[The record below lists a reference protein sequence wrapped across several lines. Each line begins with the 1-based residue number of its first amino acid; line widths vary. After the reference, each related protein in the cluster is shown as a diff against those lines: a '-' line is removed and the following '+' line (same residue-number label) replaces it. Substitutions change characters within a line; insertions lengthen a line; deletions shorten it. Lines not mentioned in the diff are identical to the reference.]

1 MDADPRCLHLP
12 VRAGKRIHATERKR
26 TLNGGEPQTETERQ
40 RHTET
45 ETERQ
50 RHTETETERQR
61 HTETET

>member
-12 VRAGKRIHATERKR
+12 VRAGKRTHATERKR

-50 RHTETETERQR
+50 RHTETET
-61 HTETET
+61 

>member
-1 MDADPRCLHLP
+1 MDADPRS
-12 VRAGKRIHATERKR
+12 VRAGKRTHATERTR

-50 RHTETETERQR
+50 RHTETET
-61 HTETET
+61 